1 VEAEGGGA
9 QCGVS
14 SERRTREERANEGAW
29 GVGGRG
35 VGVTR
40 VWTRARDINRSQ
52 SKIRVRTHS
61 VGDSHKG
68 PLKNQGKPTFFRK
81 KQNANEPKT
90 YLGQNLLPNGW
101 AHGPGGPGGP
111 PGRRPSHP
119 RAELRSAQGA
129 RHYTGKLPPR
139 SGARRPLERGS
150 ASLEGRSSPSG
161 EVPPRSR
168 ASWAR
173 RLRTCSPDRGI

>member
-52 SKIRVRTHS
+52 SKIQVRTHS

-90 YLGQNLLPNGW
+90 LLRQNSLPNGW

-111 PGRRPSHP
+111 
-119 RAELRSAQGA
+119 ATLEQNSA
-129 RHYTGKLPPR
+129 P
-139 SGARRPLERGS
+139 
-150 ASLEGRSSPSG
+150 LEGRDTTRANFSLARGQGAPSG
-161 EVPPRSR
+161 EVPPLSR
-168 ASWAR
+168 GGHP
-173 RLRTCSPDRGI
+173 LR